1 MLAAEAGHYDAVEL
15 LLQHH
20 ADTDEQNLV
29 HCRPLF
35 AILHYISK
43 LVQSVLCLFVS
54 FFVCFVMYFIVHAAF
69 VHTKLMMMMITMMIT
84 LSFNP
89 LFRRAN

>member
-1 MLAAEAGHYDAVEL
+1 VSVSVQDGSTALMLAAEAGHYDAVEL

-35 AILHYISK
+35 TILHYFSK
-43 LVQSVLCLFVS
+43 LV
-54 FFVCFVMYFIVHAAF
+54 
-69 VHTKLMMMMITMMIT
+69 
-84 LSFNP
+84 
-89 LFRRAN
+89 

>member
-35 AILHYISK
+35 AILHYFSK
-43 LVQSVLCLFVS
+43 LVQSLLCLFVS
-54 FFVCFVMYFIVHAAF
+54 FFCVFCHVFYCSCCI
-69 VHTKLMMMMITMMIT
+69 
-84 LSFNP
+84 
-89 LFRRAN
+89 RAYKTDDDDDDNDDDYSQFQSVIPPC